1 MADILRRKERV
12 CALLRNLI
20 SSFIKS
26 EDLSAWSVVTIS
38 AVELSKDSKT
48 AKVFVSVFP
57 EEKEKETIKLLE
69 EKSRELY
76 NYLSPRLKIRF
87 TPVVSFLP
95 DKKIKAE
102 RKIEELLKKV

>member
-26 EDLSAWSVVTIS
+26 EDLALGSVITIS
-38 AVELSKDSKT
+38 TVELSKDIKT

-76 NYLSPRLKIRF
+76 NYLSPRLKMRF
-87 TPVVSFLP
+87 TPKITFLP
-95 DKKIKAE
+95 DKIAKAE
-102 RKIEELLKKV
+102 RRIEELLNKK